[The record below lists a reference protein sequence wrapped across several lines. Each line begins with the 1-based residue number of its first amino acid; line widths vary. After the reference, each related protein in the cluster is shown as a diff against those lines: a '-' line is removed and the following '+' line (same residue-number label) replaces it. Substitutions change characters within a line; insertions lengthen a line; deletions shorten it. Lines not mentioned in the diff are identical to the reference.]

1 MFTLQDGRE
10 HLYQWDLDRYILV
23 NDPKI
28 SEVHFCNRTT
38 DCSLVVEVKDGLA
51 AIPNIILQDARPIRA
66 YAYVDDKYTLV
77 EQQFTVKSRTR
88 PADYIYT
95 ETEVKRWEDL
105 AEKAEAAV
113 ADAEAAVK
121 EAETAASNANK
132 AIEDFQGQLDGL
144 ATEEYVTD
152 AIADIDIPD
161 ISNLATKTELDTK
174 LNRCTTNS
182 SIFNYVTVSNYR
194 NTAGSFIPV
203 ENMNYDATTSKD
215 ALARRDNNAQ
225 IRVPVTPTQ
234 DYHAASKAYVDGSKG
249 NYLSKATN
257 SPSEYNWYVTGSN
270 STQTTQVFTPMERM
284 EYPLDHDLGF
294 NANTIPIREGQQLR
308 VPTVPTSDNHAASKA
323 YVDSAIPDVSA
334 FQTEAQVIA
343 LIEQYG
349 GGGGDYPNFEEVEF

>member
-10 HLYQWDLDRYILV
+10 HLYQWDLDRYIIV
-23 NDPKI
+23 EDSTI
-28 SEVHFCNRTT
+28 GEVHFCNRTT

-144 ATEEYVTD
+144 ATEDYVD
-152 AIADIDIPD
+152 EAVASAGSAYYFD
-161 ISNLATKTELDTK
+161 L
-174 LNRCTTNS
+174 S
-182 SIFNYVTVSNYR
+182 SITDNNMWLRLPDACWATADAFVANGEKDTVVYIKADSSLYSVAPAKYVSNKIFIYADER
-194 NTAGSFIPV
+194 PKTRADKALDHGYSQFELLKNIYNEWTVKKTA
-203 ENMNYDATTSKD
+203 
-215 ALARRDNNAQ
+215 
-225 IRVPVTPTQ
+225 
-234 DYHAASKAYVDGSKG
+234 
-249 NYLSKATN
+249 ATN
-257 SPSEYNWYVTGSN
+257 ILVTADYINNKGYATASEVQTLINN
-270 STQTTQVFTPMERM
+270 S
-284 EYPLDHDLGF
+284 LG
-294 NANTIPIREGQQLR
+294 
-308 VPTVPTSDNHAASKA
+308 
-323 YVDSAIPDVSA
+323 
-334 FQTEAQVIA
+334 VI
-343 LIEQYG
+343 ENGTY
-349 GGGGDYPNFEEVEF
+349 